1 MWMLVLAMTQ
11 ALNLLSQLG
20 VEQFPI
26 FSAERRVLGASS
38 GDAFDRDSIGW
49 SMLSGLLFSGL
60 LSIAAPWLVGLF
72 ATGFSGDE
80 QVDALQIFYPLLL
93 QVCVAPAMFV
103 LRQQML
109 LADRKLL
116 ATMLGWSLGAVQ
128 LLVLLFCFLC
138 SIADVNFVAVSTGVL
153 SLIFG
158 GIAVWF
164 WSGAQVYRRLPDFKS
179 LWPFIKASVTMRCTH
194 SVHNFF
200 VVLLTNNALS
210 AGAEGTLSVFQYVK
224 RLADGLTSVTFVPH
238 AGVYHARQA
247 AAWAEGGIPAFV
259 SNVEHYFKTSLVAL
273 LLMLAA
279 LLSVGGA
286 VLWSGDELKI
296 LSLENAG
303 LFCLMLLWQAVIA
316 VETIPVGVIT
326 MAKQSLQILCVNM
339 IYVAMLFMLTRILPS
354 TSMTGFQI
362 GGALLASQLL
372 SLCLFTLLAVRIFR
386 LKYR

>member
-1 MWMLVLAMTQ
+1 MWMLVLAMTK
-11 ALNLLSQLG
+11 ACNLLSQLG

-26 FSAERRVLGASS
+26 FSAERRALGASL

-60 LSIAAPWLVGLF
+60 LSLAAPWLVGLF
-72 ATGFSGDE
+72 ATGFSRNE
-80 QVDALQIFYPLLL
+80 QIDALQIFYPLLL
-93 QVCVAPAMFV
+93 QVCIAPAMFV

-116 ATMLGWSLGAVQ
+116 ATILGWSLGAVQ
-128 LLVLLFCFLC
+128 LVVLLFCFVC
-138 SIADVNFVAVSTGVL
+138 AIGDVNFVAIGTGVL
-153 SLIFG
+153 SLVFAG
-158 GIAVWF
+158 VAVWL
-164 WSGAQVYRRLPDFKS
+164 WSGSQVYRRLPDFKT
-179 LWPFIKASVTMRCTH
+179 LLPFVRASVTMRCTH

-210 AGAEGTLSVFQYVK
+210 SGAEGALSIFQYVK
-224 RLADGLTSVTFVPH
+224 RLADGLASVTFVPH

-247 AAWAEGGIPAFV
+247 AVWAEGGSTAFV

-273 LLMLAA
+273 LLMLATT
-279 LLSVGGA
+279 LSVGGA
-286 VLWSGDELKI
+286 VLWSGDGFKI
-296 LSLENAG
+296 LTLENAG

-339 IYVAMLFMLTRILPS
+339 IYVAMLFMLTHILPS
-354 TSMTGFQI
+354 ASMTGFQI
-362 GGALLASQLL
+362 GGALLVSQLL